1 MANTECTKLVVL
13 ETEALRLMIR
23 TELERALQKATEQIQ
38 HQVQPKSERL
48 DGVDAIRAYCGIG
61 KSTYRKWLETYP
73 AFRKAVKE
81 AGRKIRANTKDL
93 DEAMQE
99 MADLLPKKRRI

>member
-23 TELERALQKATEQIQ
+23 TELERALQKASEQIQ
-38 HQVQPKSERL
+38 HQVQPKSEGL
-48 DGVDAIRAYCGIG
+48 KGVSEICDYCGIG
-61 KSTYRKWLETYP
+61 KGTYRKWLETYP

-81 AGRKIRANTKDL
+81 TGRKIRANTRDL
-93 DEAMQE
+93 DEAMSQMGE
-99 MADLLPKKRRI
+99 LMPKRSKK